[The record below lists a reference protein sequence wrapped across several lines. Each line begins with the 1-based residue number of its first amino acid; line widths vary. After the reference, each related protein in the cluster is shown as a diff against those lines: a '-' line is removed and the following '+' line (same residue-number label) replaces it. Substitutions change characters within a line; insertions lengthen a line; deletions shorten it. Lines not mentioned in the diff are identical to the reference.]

1 MDELSKNYLQKY
13 LDGLKLWGN
22 KWFFCN
28 LPLLCILYKSLEK
41 YDKITKSF
49 YKNTTCLFTILTNII
64 QAKTKQNKKTKKNFF
79 KWTWVSRVALVVKNP
94 PANAGDARDM
104 SLIPGL
110 GSEKWNPWSE
120 KWNPTPVFLPGK
132 FHGQRSQAGYS
143 PRGRKETEMT

>member
-13 LDGLKLWGN
+13 LDGLKLGGN

-110 GSEKWNPWSE
+110 GRSPEVRNGTPPQYSCLENSMGRGARQAIVHGVEKRQ
-120 KWNPTPVFLPGK
+120 KWF
-132 FHGQRSQAGYS
+132 RD
-143 PRGRKETEMT
+143 

>member
-64 QAKTKQNKKTKKNFF
+64 QAKTKQNKTKNFF

-110 GSEKWNPWSE
+110 GRSPEVRNGTPPQYSCLENSMGRGARQSIVHGVEKRQ
-120 KWNPTPVFLPGK
+120 KWL
-132 FHGQRSQAGYS
+132 RD
-143 PRGRKETEMT
+143 